1 MNNTVS
7 RVIKIIKTLRPMICC
22 DIHLMYTND
31 LLMTLMTKALIDD
44 KSEIYCQLKSNN
56 YH

>member
-1 MNNTVS
+1 M
-7 RVIKIIKTLRPMICC
+7 VIIF
-22 DIHLMYTND
+22 TND